1 MDSSARYPEPDSIV
15 VLLDAVRR
23 SPKNPELRLHLAETL
38 LTHHRVEE
46 AEREYRAGLDL
57 DSHHERLKLGLAQ
70 CFYVQKRY
78 PESLVLVEDLLERPG
93 EASQRVEI
101 LHIRLLIVTN
111 QFEAARLAFRR
122 ALRRYPSL
130 VETELAESPFVSPE
144 DLASDVFSEQAG
156 DMASF
161 FAAESPPVTRLFP
174 AEENQDLDEADIA
187 RSSVDFQD
195 VGGMDDLKEA
205 IRLKIVYPALH
216 ADLYEAYGKKAGGGL
231 LLFGPP
237 GCGKTLLA
245 RATAGEVR
253 GGFISVGPGDV
264 LDMWMGQSERNL
276 HDLFEQARIH
286 RPCVLFFDE
295 VEALGASRSGL
306 RRSGLRPV
314 VSQFLTELDGVDSDN
329 EGILILGA
337 TSAPWHLD
345 PALRRPGRFDRFLF
359 VPPPDLAARRNILE
373 ILLRDRPVD
382 IDEDGRLLIDLEE
395 VAARTAE
402 FSGADLSAVVDTAVE
417 RKLGTAI
424 QSGRA
429 EPLNTNDLLDAVS
442 RVLPSCR
449 EWFAAVRQ
457 HAALA
462 EPGGIYDEVLRY
474 LNNSRSSI

>member
-1 MDSSARYPEPDSIV
+1 MDSSPRYPEPDAIV
-15 VLLDAVRR
+15 VLRDAVRR
-23 SPKNPELRLHLAETL
+23 SPANPELRLHLAEAL
-38 LTHHRVEE
+38 LTHHRADE

-70 CFYVQKRY
+70 CFYVQKRF

-93 EASQRVEI
+93 EASQRTAI
-101 LHIRLLIVTN
+101 LHIRLLIGTN
-111 QFEAARLAFRR
+111 QFEAARQAFRR

-144 DLASDVFSEQAG
+144 DLSFPEQG
-156 DMASF
+156 DMTSF

-174 AEENQDLDEADIA
+174 AEENQDVDEADIT
-187 RSSVDFQD
+187 SSTVDFQD
-195 VGGMDDLKEA
+195 VGGMDELKEA

-253 GGFISVGPGDV
+253 GGFINVGPGDV

-286 RPCVLFFDE
+286 RPCILFFDE
-295 VEALGASRSGL
+295 VEALGASRGGQ
-306 RRSGLRPV
+306 RRSGMRPV

-329 EGILILGA
+329 EGILVLAA

-359 VPPPDLAARRNILE
+359 VPPPDLAARRSILE
-373 ILLRDRPVD
+373 ILLRDRPVE
-382 IDEDGRLLIDLEE
+382 IDEDGRLLVDLEE
-395 VAARTAE
+395 IAARTAE
-402 FSGADLSAVVDTAVE
+402 FSGADLYALVDTAVE
-417 RKLGTAI
+417 RKLGRAI

-429 EPLNTNDLLDAVS
+429 EPLSTHDLLDALG
-442 RVLPSCR
+442 RVMPSCR